1 MIIDFSKMEETVSP
15 NFFGGEGEYRSRM
28 TVDEMGKIVQGRLV
42 PGASIGLHTHETNCE
57 VMYFLEGEA
66 TILYDGEKLTIS
78 AGQVHYCP
86 KGHSHTIRNEGETDV
101 VFFAVLPNSP

>member
-1 MIIDFSKMEETVSP
+1 MIINFDEMEETAAA
-15 NFFGGEGEYRSRM
+15 NFFSGEKEYRSRM
-28 TVDEMGKIVQGRLV
+28 HIDEMGKIVMGRLI

-57 VMYFLEGEA
+57 VMYFLEGE
-66 TILYDGEKLTIS
+66 TTVLYNGETLKLH

-86 KGHSHTIRNEGETDV
+86 KGQSHTLKNEGETDA